1 MSDIGS
7 ISNLAG
13 ANPALARAA
22 PGARSTPPEPATVQQ
37 AVAQPL
43 TAPQSAVTQSPTA
56 GNAGWK
62 RHTDPDGQ
70 QKNPQ
75 SGARL
80 DRQQLT
86 DIVEHLNQRLR
97 DYNTNLQF
105 EVDDKYHEMVVRIV
119 DRETKEVVRQIP
131 SEKALALAK
140 FFEEMEAGQGQ
151 GPPGGGASNNKESGR
166 LKAEGWLLRATA

>member
-1 MSDIGS
+1 MSDIGN

-13 ANPALARAA
+13 TNPALVRAA
-22 PGARSTPPEPATVQQ
+22 PGARSTPPEPATVQS

-43 TAPQSAVTQSPTA
+43 TTPQAAVTQSPTA
-56 GNAGWK
+56 GNAEWK
-62 RHTDPDGQ
+62 RNTDTDGQ

-75 SGARL
+75 PGMAP
-80 DRQQLT
+80 DRQQLRDT
-86 DIVEHLNQRLR
+86 MKHLNQRLR

-105 EVDDKYHEMVVRIV
+105 EVDDKYQEMVVRIV

-140 FFEEMEAGQGQ
+140 FFEEMEAEQGK
-151 GPPGGGASNNKESGR
+151 GPPGGSPSNSKESGQLR
-166 LKAEGWLLRATA
+166 AEGWLLQATA